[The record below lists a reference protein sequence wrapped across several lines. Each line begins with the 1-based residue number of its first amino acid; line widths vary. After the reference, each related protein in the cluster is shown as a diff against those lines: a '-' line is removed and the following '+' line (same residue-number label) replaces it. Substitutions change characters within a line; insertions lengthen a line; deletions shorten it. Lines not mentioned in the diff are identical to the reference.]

1 MSPRFFNKRR
11 SYPRRIRPF
20 RGQHWNASYM
30 VRRMAL
36 YVMIGFFSLL
46 TLTSVFSYVQAQFN
60 LTSET
65 LKKWTNHM
73 SVHTFIAAL
82 TVEIPQL
89 QTYNKSAQVE
99 LPKVSNIVVE
109 MATSLN
115 PEDPRT
121 LIRREIP
128 GFAFFDGE
136 LIVAGQGVTY
146 ADISY
151 ESSPPLD
158 VVLAEREAITAA
170 LEEEERDEAPSQQ
183 PSLSTEG
190 RKVVFIYHTHNRES
204 WMPHVPSASTPDEAF
219 HPEINITK
227 VGLRLGEELERRGIG
242 VQVDTTDIGQLL
254 SEAGLP
260 YNYSYAKSRHI
271 VETAIQENEDI
282 TFMFD
287 LHRDAVSRESTTF
300 EMDGKTYA
308 RPFFVIGKRNPNY
321 QKNVRFA
328 EELNRLL
335 EERYPGLSRG
345 IMARNRGNAE
355 YNQSISEHNL
365 LIEIGGVENTLE
377 ESYRTAEILAE
388 VIADLYWEKAG
399 VPAQ

>member
-1 MSPRFFNKRR
+1 MT
-11 SYPRRIRPF
+11 
-20 RGQHWNASYM
+20 
-30 VRRMAL
+30 L
-36 YVMIGFFSLL
+36 YVMIGFFILL
-46 TLTSVFSYVQAQFN
+46 TLTSFFSYIQAQFN

-73 SVHTFIAAL
+73 SAETFIAAL

-158 VVLAEREAITAA
+158 VVLAEREAVTEAM
-170 LEEEERDEAPSQQ
+170 EEEQGEAPSQQ

-204 WMPHVPSASTPDEAF
+204 WLPHIPSASDPNEAF
-219 HPEINITK
+219 HQEINITK
-227 VGLRLGEELERRGIG
+227 VGLRLGEELEKRGIG
-242 VQVDTTDIGQLL
+242 TYVDTTDIGQLL
-254 SEAGLP
+254 NEAGLP
-260 YNYSYAKSRHI
+260 YNYSYTKSRQV
-271 VETAIQENEDI
+271 VEAAIRENEDI

-287 LHRDAVSRESTTF
+287 LHRDSVSRESTTF
-300 EMDGKTYA
+300 EMEGKTYA
-308 RPFFVIGKRNPNY
+308 RPFFVIGKRNPEY
-321 QKNVRFA
+321 EKNVRFA
-328 EELNRLL
+328 EALNRLL

-345 IMARNRGNAE
+345 IVARSTGHAE
-355 YNQSISEHNL
+355 YNQSISEHNI

-388 VIADLYWEKAG
+388 VIADLYWEAEKVDA
-399 VPAQ
+399 PAQ